1 MLSKFLI
8 SLRYVIAL
16 HFIQRSANEWTG
28 VAKHPYA
35 LGAAV
40 AVELLALDPYEL
52 ARHYCPSPY
61 ADKNFV

>member
-1 MLSKFLI
+1 
-8 SLRYVIAL
+8 V
-16 HFIQRSANEWTG
+16 
-28 VAKHPYA
+28 VKHPYA